1 MFGSFIFIYAY
12 KYALKSIFHRL
23 SIEFASNLHRL
34 CNGGSL
40 EEHWRI
46 IGGTLENLALQ
57 TYCENELITK
67 SGIRNHVAGFS

>member
-1 MFGSFIFIYAY
+1 MASTLLIQAY
-12 KYALKSIFHRL
+12 KSAHTSIIDRL

>member
-1 MFGSFIFIYAY
+1 MLFLRSLIDFP
-12 KYALKSIFHRL
+12 
-23 SIEFASNLHRL
+23 SNLHRI
-34 CNGGSL
+34 CIGFAL

>member
-1 MFGSFIFIYAY
+1 MLFLYSLIDFP
-12 KYALKSIFHRL
+12 
-23 SIEFASNLHRL
+23 SNLHRL
-34 CNGGSL
+34 CIDFAL

>member
-1 MFGSFIFIYAY
+1 MLFLYSQIDFP
-12 KYALKSIFHRL
+12 
-23 SIEFASNLHRL
+23 SNLHRL

>member
-1 MFGSFIFIYAY
+1 MLFLRSLIDFP
-12 KYALKSIFHRL
+12 STFHRIC
-23 SIEFASNLHRL
+23 IEFASALQR
-34 CNGGSL
+34 
-40 EEHWRI
+40 RI